1 MSPVIA
7 DRFTTRTD
15 DSFVVF
21 LIGMQVNKFFAFR
34 KWLSVAQAMPRMM
47 AVLQAHPEKGF
58 LHGEVFFRFAPLN
71 VIMVSYWRSFEDLER
86 FARSKDDPH
95 LAPWQRFMRE
105 IGTDG
110 SVGIYH
116 ETYPIAAANRDAGD
130 LHLALFLPSV

>member
-1 MSPVIA
+1 MH
-7 DRFTTRTD
+7 
-15 DSFVVF
+15 
-21 LIGMQVNKFFAFR
+21 
-34 KWLSVAQAMPRMM
+34 RMM
-47 AVLQAHPEKGF
+47 GVCQAESEEGF

-71 VIMVSYWRSFEDLER
+71 VLMVSYWRSFEDLER

-116 ETYPIAAANRDAGD
+116 ETYAIAPGSYESVYVNMPLFGLAGATKQAVPVRGHQTQSARGR
-130 LHLALFLPSV
+130 LHPHKATEDQQPASEP